1 MSTKR
6 PSIVINSDIIQKY
19 IGSDFDAIA
28 FLDQRIKALEDSIGT
43 VPDFNALLESLAEVE
58 DFLNGNL
65 YVEKPLLDNPVD
77 FGAEGYPDEDTLGA
91 VIAALAIDATLT
103 KKADRGTIVVADSS
117 TQLPNPVFSYTG
129 GISANIPNNGLGGSV
144 NDLSPESITLF
155 YDFGLQQFDFSQFTL
170 GDFITL
176 RVDLDITTTSL
187 DQEIDLLVTLAEGTP
202 SAKSIK
208 MSRDY
213 FKNAGTYNVVG
224 EATFNIAN
232 TDIQGNPGHVQI
244 YSAND
249 ASIRV
254 NTFEAFITSKN

>member
-28 FLDQRIKALEDSIGT
+28 FLDQRIKALENSIGT
-43 VPDFNALLESLAEVE
+43 VPDFSSLLESLAEVE
-58 DFLNGNL
+58 TFLNGNL

-103 KKADRGTIVVADSS
+103 KKADRGTIVVADYA
-117 TQLPNPVFSYTG
+117 TQQPLGIFNYTG
-129 GISANIPNNGLGGSV
+129 GSSANIPNDGLGDST
-144 NDLSPESITLF
+144 NALSPESITSF
-155 YDFGLQQFDFSQFTL
+155 YDFTLQQFDFSEFAL

-176 RVDLDITTTSL
+176 RVDLDITVNA

-208 MSRDY
+208 MSREY
-213 FKNAGTYNVVG
+213 FKNIGTYNVVG
-224 EATFNIAN
+224 EASFNIAN

-244 YSAND
+244 YSANGAD
-249 ASIRV
+249 IRV